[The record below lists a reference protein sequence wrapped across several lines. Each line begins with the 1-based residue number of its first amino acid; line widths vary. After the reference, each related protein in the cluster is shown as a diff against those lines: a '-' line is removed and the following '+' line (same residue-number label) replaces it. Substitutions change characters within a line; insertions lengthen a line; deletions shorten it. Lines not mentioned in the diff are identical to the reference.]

1 MLELLAPAGSP
12 EAVTAAIQAGAD
24 AVYLGCGD
32 FNARRNAKNFSLEE
46 LASAVSYCHI
56 RRAKVYLTLNTL
68 VTDRELPAAARTAA
82 QAAEIGVDA
91 VLIQDLGILRMLR
104 QAAPG
109 LAVHGSTQLT
119 VHSLDG
125 VRRCAELGM
134 TRVVLSRELSREA
147 ISHICLHSPIEIE
160 TFVHGALCMCYSGQ
174 CYFSS
179 VIGGRS
185 GNRGLC
191 AQPCRLKY
199 GWGRRADGNPLSLKD
214 MSLAGYIQDL
224 KKLGVK
230 CLKIE
235 GRMKR
240 PEYVSV
246 VAGVY
251 ARAIKE
257 DREPTAEELRD
268 LEAAFSRQGFTDG
281 YYRDE
286 KGPAMFGVR
295 EEAPEPRELFSQAR
309 SQYQSGELQRV
320 DVTLYAMV
328 RPGEPVQVGVR
339 DGEGRVAT
347 AAGPVPE
354 AARTKPLTAE
364 AVEKQLARTGGTPYR
379 CAKVRALVEPGLSV
393 PVAALNAL
401 RREVLEELTRQRGAA
416 PEAPRTGPFH
426 AGVRYENRREPPV
439 LTLALRSA
447 GQLTPALC
455 DLKPALVYL
464 PAEELAAH
472 PEAAGT
478 VLNAG
483 IRLGVVLPRICWDRE
498 REELDRQLEAARRL
512 GAADAL
518 VGTLDLIAPARDR
531 GFTLRGDFGLP
542 VFNSQALKE
551 LKRLGFASATAS
563 FELKLAQIRDL
574 SKLIDLEVV
583 VYGRLPLMIT
593 EHCIL
598 KNRDGGCRRSCETE
612 NRLLVDRK
620 GERFP
625 VLRAPGC
632 RSEIFNAKKLYLAD
646 KAADYRRVGAW
657 GARLSFTTETAE
669 ECLHIARQ
677 YLGRERPGLDDITR
691 GLYYRDVE

>member
-24 AVYLGCGD
+24 AVYLGYGD

-46 LASAVSYCHI
+46 LASAVSYCHV
-56 RRAKVYLTLNTL
+56 RGAKVYLTLNTL
-68 VTDRELPAAARTAA
+68 VTDRELPAAAQVAA
-82 QAAEIGVDA
+82 QAAEVGVDA

-119 VHSLDG
+119 IHSLDG

-134 TRVVLSRELSREA
+134 SRVVLSRELSRDA
-147 ISHICLHSPIEIE
+147 IEHICLNSPIEIE

-199 GWGRRADGNPLSLKD
+199 GWGKKADGNPLSLKD
-214 MSLAGYIQDL
+214 MSLAGYLQDL

-246 VAGVY
+246 VTGVY
-251 ARAIKE
+251 ARAIRE
-257 DREPTAEELRD
+257 DREPTDQELRD

-281 YYRDE
+281 YYQDK

-295 EEAPEPRELFSQAR
+295 EEAPEPRELFAQAR

-320 DVTLYAMV
+320 DVILYAMV
-328 RPGEPVQVGVR
+328 RPGEPVQVGVQ
-339 DGEGRVAT
+339 DVDGRVVT
-347 AAGPVPE
+347 ASGPVPE
-354 AARTKPLTAE
+354 SARTKPLTAE

-379 CAKVRALVEPGLSV
+379 CARVRALVEPGLSV

-401 RREVLEELTRQRGAA
+401 RRQVLEDLTRQRGAA
-416 PEAPRTGPFH
+416 PAAPNVGPFH
-426 AGVRYENRREPPV
+426 AGVRYENRKEPPA
-439 LTLALRSA
+439 LTLSLRSA

-455 DLKPALVYL
+455 DLKSALVYL

-472 PEAAGT
+472 PEAAET
-478 VLNAG
+478 ALAAG
-483 IRLGVVLPRICWDRE
+483 VRVGVTLPRICWDRE
-498 REELDRQLEAARRL
+498 REALDKQLSAARSQ
-512 GAADAL
+512 GVTDAL
-518 VGTLDLIAPARDR
+518 VGTLDLIAPARDQ
-531 GFTLRGDFGLP
+531 GFALRGDFGLP
-542 VFNSQALKE
+542 VFNSQAIKE
-551 LKRLGFASATAS
+551 LKRVGFASCTAS

-574 SKLIDLEVV
+574 SKLIDLEVL

-593 EHCIL
+593 ENCIL
-598 KNRDGGCRRSCETE
+598 KNRDGGCKRSCEGQ

-632 RSEIFNAKKLYLAD
+632 RSEIFNAKRLYLAD
-646 KAADYRRVGAW
+646 KANDYRRVGAW
-657 GARLSFTTETAE
+657 AARLSFTTESAQ

-677 YLGRERPGLDDITR
+677 YLGQERPALDDITR